1 MPTESWQLPGRGP
14 AVADDR
20 RDGEAGGGAY
30 GGEPYERRPRRLVS
44 NPENVKTVIEKK
56 VKDTEGQIS
65 AKRLLPVVRAAGY
78 TGSARNL
85 RRAVHEAKAR
95 WRRQRRRYRPW
106 VPVPGQHLVIDWTP
120 VQGWRG
126 SARCW
131 PGRDTGWSGSPAT
144 SARRRRCGCWPSAW
158 RSWAGCWRWCSA
170 TGCRACGRASWPTWW
185 CRTPSTSASPPTTG
199 SGPTSVSPATPS
211 RREVEPSADELD
223 APAAMW
229 PRYETVVRPAP

>member
-1 MPTESWQLPGRGP
+1 M
-14 AVADDR
+14 
-20 RDGEAGGGAY
+20 
-30 GGEPYERRPRRLVS
+30 
-44 NPENVKTVIEKK
+44 KTVIEKK

-131 PGRDTGWSGSPAT
+131 PGRDTGWSGSPA
-144 SARRRRCGCWPSAW
+144 
-158 RSWAGCWRWCSA
+158 
-170 TGCRACGRASWPTWW
+170 
-185 CRTPSTSASPPTTG
+185 
-199 SGPTSVSPATPS
+199 
-211 RREVEPSADELD
+211 
-223 APAAMW
+223 
-229 PRYETVVRPAP
+229 